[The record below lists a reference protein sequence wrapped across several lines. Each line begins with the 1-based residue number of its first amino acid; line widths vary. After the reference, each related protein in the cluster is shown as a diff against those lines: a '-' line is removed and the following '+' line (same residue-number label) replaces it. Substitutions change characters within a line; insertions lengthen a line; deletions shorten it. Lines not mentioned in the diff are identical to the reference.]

1 MILFVKIITVTIV
14 LLLVMRTNHWEIEE
28 SEVDE

>member
-1 MILFVKIITVTIV
+1 MILFAKIITVMIV

>member
-1 MILFVKIITVTIV
+1 MILFVKILTVTAL

>member
-1 MILFVKIITVTIV
+1 MVILKIIAIIAFV
-14 LLLVMRTNHWEIEE
+14 LLVMWTNHWYVIEE

>member
-1 MILFVKIITVTIV
+1 MILFAKIITVTIV

>member
-1 MILFVKIITVTIV
+1 MILFVKILTVTAL
-14 LLLVMRTNHWEIEE
+14 LLLVMWTNHWEIEE

>member
-1 MILFVKIITVTIV
+1 MILFVKILTVTAL
-14 LLLVMRTNHWEIEE
+14 LLLVMWTNHLEIEE

>member
-1 MILFVKIITVTIV
+1 MILFAKIITVMMV